1 MMHEL
6 LTRLFVVAVTGAAV
20 DHRVV
25 TGFVCRGKVAHG
37 DGCLRCRV
45 GCRGCIVVPGHAGSL
60 VGWVVIF
67 HAKLSMQPED
77 GSRIAGNMPA
87 LPTALMVPGELA
99 RNAFGA

>member
-6 LTRLFVVAVTGAAV
+6 LTCLFVMAVTGAAV

-25 TGFVCRGKVAHG
+25 TGFVCRGKVTHG
-37 DGCLRCRV
+37 HGCLRCRV
-45 GCRGCIVVPGHAGSL
+45 GCRGSIVVPGRAGSL

-67 HAKLSMQPED
+67 HTKLPVKPED

-87 LPTALMVPGELA
+87 LAAALMVPGELA
-99 RNAFGA
+99 R